1 MWAFGCVIY
10 QMLSGKSPFKA
21 ATDYLIFQ
29 KIKNLDYVMP
39 DEFPPAA
46 KDIVQRLLTS
56 EPEKRFGS
64 AATGG
69 IEAIKEH
76 PFFEGI
82 DWENIFTSN
91 APPLREKLE
100 KEVRAHPVV
109 PPTFDFGGH
118 DDEDD
123 EDEDLWIDQNS
134 KSNRDSTA
142 ASAVARSSAASE
154 SALAGALAGALA
166 QTTPGETTVQTSVSP
181 IPDLFYDETRTPPPP
196 TLTASNPLVQAN
208 DTLPAGNQAGHS
220 RQSSS
225 ASRLEP
231 QAQQHLQKPSMS
243 SNRSSHLSSELS
255 SGNNS
260 MSPEGTSGAG
270 ATGGR
275 TQQPHLPW

>member
-29 KIKNLDYVMP
+29 KIKSLDYVMP
-39 DEFPPAA
+39 DEFPAAA
-46 KDIVQRLLTS
+46 KDIIQRLLTS

-64 AATGG
+64 VATGG
-69 IEAIKEH
+69 IDAVKEH

-82 DWENIFTSN
+82 DWENIFSST
-91 APPLREKLE
+91 APPLRERLDR
-100 KEVRAHPVV
+100 EVKAHPVV

-123 EDEDLWIDQNS
+123 EDEDLWINQNS
-134 KSNRDSTA
+134 KSNRDRAAA
-142 ASAVARSSAASE
+142 ASGSV
-154 SALAGALAGALA
+154 LAGALAGAFA
-166 QTTPGETTVQTSVSP
+166 QSTPVEPAVQTPAPS
-181 IPDLFYDETRTPPPP
+181 IPDTFYDQTKSPPY
-196 TLTASNPLVQAN
+196 TLTASTPTAQVR
-208 DTLPAGNQAGHS
+208 DILPAGKQAEHS

-225 ASRLEP
+225 SASRLKP
-231 QAQQHLQKPSMS
+231 QAQQHIQKPSMS

-260 MSPEGTSGAG
+260 MTPDGSGGAG
-270 ATGGR
+270 AR
-275 TQQPHLPW
+275 TQPHLPW